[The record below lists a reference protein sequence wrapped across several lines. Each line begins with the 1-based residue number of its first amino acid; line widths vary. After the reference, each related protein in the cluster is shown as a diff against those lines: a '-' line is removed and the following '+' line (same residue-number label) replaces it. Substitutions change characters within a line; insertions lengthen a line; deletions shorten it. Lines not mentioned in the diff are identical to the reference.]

1 MHSVVILSTHPHFNS
16 VLIVMKINFVFQII
30 YRTEHKKDLSGWG
43 TVTLNDEDEE
53 DGMPGKLI
61 EL

>member
-1 MHSVVILSTHPHFNS
+1 MLWKLILSFRLYIELS
-16 VLIVMKINFVFQII
+16 II
-30 YRTEHKKDLSGWG
+30 YIYKKDLSGWG

-61 EL
+61 ELWVIPQKITIFCVW